1 MQRRQRQRRT
11 ATSSSASLVS
21 LNAFLYFFFFLFS
34 LFVSLLFSNLNIAP
48 SLRFSSSF
56 QVDCILRHVCCAG
69 DVVVD
74 ALSLTPSL
82 HHLSFISHVSSSSIR
97 VAVAVA
103 ATATEAVKE
112 FLHPTAK
119 GVAAAVA
126 AAADDDDYEQK
137 SEHPHSALIPLLCCR
152 HISSGLSN
160 TYDTL

>member
-21 LNAFLYFFFFLFS
+21 LNAFLYYFFFLFS

-69 DVVVD
+69 DVLVD

-82 HHLSFISHVSSSSIR
+82 HHLSFISHVSSSSIG
-97 VAVAVA
+97 VA
-103 ATATEAVKE
+103 AAATEAVKE

-119 GVAAAVA
+119 GVAAAAAVA
-126 AAADDDDYEQK
+126 AVADDDDYEQK